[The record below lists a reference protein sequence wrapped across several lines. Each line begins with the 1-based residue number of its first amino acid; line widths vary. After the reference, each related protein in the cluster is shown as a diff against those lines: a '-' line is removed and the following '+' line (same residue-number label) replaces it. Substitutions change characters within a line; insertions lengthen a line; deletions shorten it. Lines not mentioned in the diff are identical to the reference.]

1 MRRSAADRRQR
12 VGGRQADIVMAVELD
27 LQVGGGPQLRQDR
40 LGCERVQHPQRV
52 GKPEPVRAGRCRR
65 IQHAEQEIGVG
76 AA

>member
-1 MRRSAADRRQR
+1 
-12 VGGRQADIVMAVELD
+12 MAVELD